1 MMTKRFDEAR
11 QLRLAHHRERDIGQR
26 PGRDED
32 QPARMGVR
40 RGDDG
45 VDGVRAARRL
55 GRLGQHGMAEAALA
69 MDVSR
74 VRRSGRQRRRG
85 PRPDGNI
92 APSRERQ
99 HRPRVAGRGVE
110 AHVADDRRD
119 AEDLGLGRGAGVEK
133 RERVV
138 DSGVDVDDKGF
149 SRLRHGRHS

>member
-1 MMTKRFDEAR
+1 MMTKR
-11 QLRLAHHRERDIGQR
+11 LTRLGSSGSRITAERDIGQG
-26 PGRDED
+26 PGRDER

-40 RGDDG
+40 GGDDG
-45 VDGVRAARRL
+45 VDGVHAARRL

-69 MDVSR
+69 VDVSR
-74 VRRSGRQRRRG
+74 VCRSGRHRRRG
-85 PRPDGNI
+85 PRPDGNV

-138 DSGVDVDDKGF
+138 DSGIDVDDKGF
-149 SRLRHGRHS
+149 GLLGHGRHS